1 MREQGEG
8 RYHYEGLLDD
18 GPDTRLFLATDRRLE
33 RIVTLL
39 YYKPTAPGAPQLA
52 VPPDFRAKHEALTLA
67 KIVHPGVARIHL
79 IEEEQSRPA
88 LVMESLLGTLAEP
101 IAYGLTAHVDAAA
114 GLLYRMADA
123 LRAAADAGHC
133 HHRLL
138 PNRVGLTP
146 HHEPKLMGFGH
157 QRPSDFLPGLRGV
170 EAAFLAPEVRVLSA
184 DADQRSDVFSLG
196 VLTYALLAGC
206 YPMVPRRRGVVPPVT
221 KFRPDVPALGLG
233 PKGARPW
240 EELDEVLVEADVVI
254 TGTAAPLPVI
264 TRERFRPL
272 LKRRRNRPLFLID
285 LAVPRDVEPEV
296 GELHDVYLYN
306 IDDLNAALVRG
317 AGTPRAAD
325 GVRRTGRTGGP

>member
-1 MREQGEG
+1 MPLPLPFSNRLAAPQPIPAPERVVGPDATPRCGDCGWRAVIDHVMLFRYRFCPRCERSFMREQGEG

-101 IAYGLTAHVDAAA
+101 IAYGLTAQVDAAA

-170 EAAFLAPEVRVLSA
+170 EAAFLAPEVRVLSV
-184 DADQRSDVFSLG
+184 DADQRADVFSLG

-221 KFRPDVPALGLG
+221 KFRPDVPAAFSGLLTDMIAHA
-233 PKGARPW
+233 PSARPADHQQLLAR
-240 EELDEVLVEADVVI
+240 LDDLGGRV
-254 TGTAAPLPVI
+254 
-264 TRERFRPL
+264 
-272 LKRRRNRPLFLID
+272 PLF
-285 LAVPRDVEPEV
+285 
-296 GELHDVYLYN
+296 
-306 IDDLNAALVRG
+306 AA
-317 AGTPRAAD
+317 A
-325 GVRRTGRTGGP
+325 